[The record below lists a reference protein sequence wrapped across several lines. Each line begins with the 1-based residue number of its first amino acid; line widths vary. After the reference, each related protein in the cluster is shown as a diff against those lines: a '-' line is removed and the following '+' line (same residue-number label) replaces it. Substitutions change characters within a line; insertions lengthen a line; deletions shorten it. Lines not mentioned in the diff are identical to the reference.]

1 MGLPGGD
8 VVTTFNGV
16 AGAGALVGLV
26 LSVGALLVLSRVR
39 AIMRPSLATR
49 SLAHLGIDPA
59 AEAGTDPL
67 RFLML
72 LLPERRGP
80 VASQT
85 WISQRLVW
93 IAAGVGIGAVAGVV
107 ASLRGHSPALLAL
120 LPVLGGMVGVLG
132 ERHVRSAHAKRLRA
146 HVAEQLPGVAELL
159 AFAVAA
165 GESMV
170 PALAR
175 VSASTGGEL
184 SSALGDCVADIR
196 AGEPLETALRK
207 VALVTGSADVERFV
221 DRITISLERGTPLA
235 DVLRAQAADARAHQ
249 RNALIEIA
257 GRKDVAMLI
266 PVVFL
271 ILPTVVLIA
280 LFPGLRALTLVSG

>member
-1 MGLPGGD
+1 M
-8 VVTTFNGV
+8 TTFNGV
-16 AGAGALVGLV
+16 AGAGALLGLA

-39 AIMRPSLATR
+39 AIVRPSLAAR
-49 SLAHLGIDPA
+49 SLAHLGIDPSTDVGA
-59 AEAGTDPL
+59 DPL
-67 RFLML
+67 RFLLL

-80 VASQT
+80 VGSPS
-85 WISQRLVW
+85 WISQRLLW
-93 IAAGVGIGAVAGVV
+93 IAAGVGIGAVAGVL
-107 ASLRGHSPALLAL
+107 AALRGDSPVLLAL
-120 LPVLGGMVGVLG
+120 LPVLGGLVAVLG
-132 ERHVRSAHAKRLRA
+132 ERHMRSTHAKKLRA

-165 GESMV
+165 GESIV

-175 VSASTGGEL
+175 VSATIGGEL
-184 SSALGDCVADIR
+184 SAALSDCVADIR
-196 AGEPLETALRK
+196 AGESLETALRK
-207 VALVTGSADVERFV
+207 VAVTTGSPDVERFV

-249 RNALIEIA
+249 RNTLIELA

-266 PVVFL
+266 PVVFV